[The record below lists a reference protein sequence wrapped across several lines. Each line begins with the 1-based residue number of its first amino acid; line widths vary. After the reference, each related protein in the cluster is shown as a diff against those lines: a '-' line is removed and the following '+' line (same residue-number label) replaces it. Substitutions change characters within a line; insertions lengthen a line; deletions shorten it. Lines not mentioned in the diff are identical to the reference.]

1 MITPRNT
8 RLLRVPDLQALHATV
23 ARCATGERG
32 ESLEGRVADAGAIG
46 NPLHSRACAV
56 VVPTRGAAEALR
68 RTLENLWLTD
78 RSPALVLPDLVTR
91 GELYERLHRR
101 ARGAP
106 PRLTDF
112 EREVIFRRAAVDA
125 SGQGTPPPFRLR
137 PGLIVEILAFYDE
150 LRRRDKTITAFAR
163 LMSGS
168 LETSADIDRGA
179 ERLLRLTR
187 FLAAAFTLFEER
199 VRVSGR
205 IDEHGLRALL
215 IGGTSEQQPPAYRQI
230 VVTVPDQAADPNGL
244 WLADYD
250 LLARLPGLERLDL
263 IATEGVLAAGFHQRV
278 HDVLPGI
285 HEERSGVS
293 SARPL
298 LAAPEPADEEPT
310 PWIVSR
316 DREEELA
323 GAVRS
328 IKQSGPRDLERTAIV
343 YQRPLPYLYLAAQ
356 VFADAEIPYQAL
368 DALPLASEPFAA
380 AIDLVLSFLST
391 EATRA
396 SLVELLASPHW
407 SFEDDAGPCPVDVA
421 GTDALLREM
430 KYVGGWERLAA
441 LAAEAADRSAGAGS
455 RASSVWRRAAGGLAA
470 AARAALELRE
480 VVHGD
485 AASRQVSALR
495 AFIAGHER
503 LPAPS
508 DGWHARHLRAR
519 GAILAALQGLAE
531 AHRLHDD
538 QPVPLPEL
546 AGMIRRWIEGQTF
559 SPRTGVEGVLLLDA
573 PAAAYAD
580 VDEVRLVG
588 LVESDWPDRAR
599 RSIFYPSSLLAQ
611 LGWPLDS
618 DRLSGACARFHDLL
632 RLARTRVT
640 VSLFTLE
647 DDGIV
652 SPSSFLEEIASAGLP
667 IERFAPVPAARV
679 FTHEALADEPVV
691 PSALAGGPLQWL
703 GMRASRSP
711 AGDAMFHGGAGVRG
725 AAVYAVSKVER
736 YLECPFKYFAAHV
749 LKLPEE
755 RDEESGL
762 SAQERGQFL
771 HGVFEQF
778 FTLWQA
784 RGHGSMT
791 VGNLNTAL
799 TLFEEVAEAALVTL
813 PEADRSVERTHLL
826 GSAAAPGLAQ
836 RAFTFEIEQ
845 GGEVVERL
853 LEYELEGEFVFASSA
868 GSRPIRLRAK
878 ADRIDLLANGTLR
891 VIDYKLGK
899 APKAARAL
907 QLPVYG
913 VCAEQSLEGRHGKS
927 WTLAQAG
934 YVAFRERNAFVELGG
949 SSSLGEAIAAGQERL
964 LAAID
969 RIERGEFPPAPD
981 EPFICTHC
989 GYASVCRKDYVGDE

>member
-1 MITPRNT
+1 MITPRIT
-8 RLLRVPDLQALHATV
+8 RLLRVPDLQALHATI
-23 ARCATGERG
+23 ARCVFAAGDG
-32 ESLEGRVADAGAIG
+32 QAPDAGAIG
-46 NPLHSRACAV
+46 NPLQPRACAV
-56 VVPTRGAAEALR
+56 VVPSRGAAEALG
-68 RTLENLWLTD
+68 RTLENLQLTD
-78 RSPALVLPDLVTR
+78 SSSALILPDLVTR
-91 GELYERLHRR
+91 TELYERLHRR
-101 ARGAP
+101 APGAP

-125 SGQGTPPPFRLR
+125 SVQGTPPPFRLR

-150 LRRRDKTITAFAR
+150 LRRRDKTIAAFER
-163 LMSGS
+163 LMTGS
-168 LETSADIDRGA
+168 LETSAEIDRGA

-187 FLAAAFTLFEER
+187 FLCAAFTLFEER
-199 VRVSGR
+199 VRSSGC

-215 IGGTSEQQPPAYRQI
+215 LGTTSAQQPSAYRRI

-263 IATEGVLAAGFHQRV
+263 IVTERVLAAGFHQRV

-285 HEERSGVS
+285 QEERSGIP
-293 SARPL
+293 SAMPV
-298 LAAPEPADEEPT
+298 LAAPESADGEST

-323 GAVRS
+323 AAVRS
-328 IKQSGPRDLERTAIV
+328 IKHCTPRDLERTAIV
-343 YQRPLPYLYLAAQ
+343 YQRPLPYLYLAGQ
-356 VFADAEIPYQAL
+356 VFPDAEIPYQAL

-407 SFEDDAGPCPVDVA
+407 SLGEDGEARAIDVA
-421 GTDALLREM
+421 GTDALLREV

-441 LAAEAADRSAGAGS
+441 LAAEGAERSAAGGP
-455 RASSVWRRAAGGLAA
+455 RGSSMWRRAAAGLAA
-470 AARAALELRE
+470 AARTALELRG
-480 VVHGD
+480 VAHGEG
-485 AASRQVSALR
+485 ASAQVTALCT
-495 AFIAGHER
+495 FIAAHER
-503 LPAPS
+503 LPLPA
-508 DGWHARHLRAR
+508 DRWHGRHLRAR
-519 GAILAALQGLAE
+519 GAILATLQGLAR

-546 AGMIRRWIEGQTF
+546 AGMVRRWIEGQTF
-559 SPRTGVEGVLLLDA
+559 SPRTGVEGVVLLDA

-588 LVESDWPDRAR
+588 LVESDWPDRSR

-611 LGWPLDS
+611 LGWPLDA

-632 RLARTRVT
+632 RLARRRVT

-647 DDGIV
+647 DDAIV
-652 SPSSFLEEIASAGLP
+652 SPSSFLEEIAGAGLP
-667 IERFAPVPAARV
+667 VERLAPAQDARV
-679 FTHEALADEPVV
+679 FIHEALAEDPVA
-691 PSALAGGPLQWL
+691 PSALTGAPLEWL
-703 GMRASRSP
+703 AMRASRS
-711 AGDAMFHGGAGVRG
+711 AATDAMFHGAAGLRD

-749 LKLPEE
+749 LRLPEE
-755 RDEESGL
+755 RDEASGL

-791 VGNLNTAL
+791 VDNLDDAL
-799 TLFEEVAEAALVTL
+799 TLFEGVAGAALATL
-813 PEADRSVERTHLL
+813 PEADRAVERTLLL

-845 GGEVVERL
+845 GGEIIERL
-853 LEYELEGEFVFASSA
+853 LEHELEGAFVFASSA
-868 GSRPIRLRAK
+868 GARSVRLRAK
-878 ADRIDLLANGTLR
+878 ADRIDLLADGTLR

-913 VCAEQSLEGRHGKS
+913 ICAEQSLAGRHGRS
-927 WTLAQAG
+927 WTLGQAG
-934 YVAFRERNAFVELGG
+934 YVAFREKHAFVGLGA
-949 SSSLGEAIAAGQERL
+949 SSSLREAVDAGQERL